1 MIVRRCFRLITLTLL
16 RSSGGAVAETV
27 NAFPDQIGPGE
38 MLWVDAES
46 PTELE
51 LAELKRRFS
60 LDDYAVEDVV
70 HRNQRPKMEDYGKNV
85 FAVVHVPVMKG
96 RASDIVEL
104 FIFFQKNWVITIHSV
119 DSELIH
125 SVDAR
130 VRARGLSPLA
140 ATPSPDLLFYIF
152 LDFAVDAYYPILDE
166 VENRLEKIDE
176 MATTTFKTRVKRM
189 ENIVAIITTIEGVR
203 KRLMALRRSLTPTRD
218 MIGTVMRGAVPF
230 VADTSLR
237 SFRDVYDHSF
247 QLLET
252 IDNDRDRTSDVRDLY
267 ISLHSA
273 STDNTIKVLTLVATI
288 FLPLSLLAGIYGMN
302 FTAGFFE
309 PGSGDPLGFYVMIL
323 AMFVISLGLV
333 YSFKRSGWI

>member
-1 MIVRRCFRLITLTLL
+1 LITLTLL
-16 RSSGGAVAETV
+16 KSNGGARSETV
-27 NAFPDQIGPGE
+27 TVFPEQIGSGE

-46 PTELE
+46 PTDQE
-51 LAELKRRFS
+51 LADLRQRFG
-60 LDDYAVEDVV
+60 LDEYAVEDVI

-85 FAVVHVPVMKG
+85 FAVVHVPVVKG
-96 RASDIVEL
+96 HSSEIVEL
-104 FIFFQKNWVITIHSV
+104 FVFFQKNWIITIHSV

-130 VRARGLSPLA
+130 IRARGLSPL
-140 ATPSPDLLFYIF
+140 TTSPTPDLLFYIF

-166 VENRLEKIDE
+166 EENRLEEIDKK
-176 MATTTFKTRVKRM
+176 ATTTFKTRVKRM

-218 MIGTVMRGAVPF
+218 MLGMVMRGAVPF
-230 VADTSLR
+230 VADASLR

-288 FLPLSLLAGIYGMN
+288 FLPLTLLAGIYGMN
-302 FTAGFFE
+302 FTPGFSQ
-309 PGSGDPLGFYVMIL
+309 PGTGDPLGFYALIL
-323 AMFVISLGLV
+323 AMIIISLGFV
-333 YSFKRSGWI
+333 YTFKRSGWI

>member
-1 MIVRRCFRLITLTLL
+1 M
-16 RSSGGAVAETV
+16 
-27 NAFPDQIGPGE
+27 FPEQIGPGE

-46 PTELE
+46 PTDQE
-51 LAELKRRFS
+51 LADLRQRFD
-60 LDDYAVEDVV
+60 LDEYAVEDVI

-85 FAVVHVPVMKG
+85 FAVVHVPVVKG
-96 RASDIVEL
+96 HSNEIIEL
-104 FIFFQKNWVITIHSV
+104 FVFFQKNWIITIHSV

-130 VRARGLSPLA
+130 IRARGLSPL
-140 ATPSPDLLFYIF
+140 TTSPSPDLLFYIF

-166 VENRLEKIDE
+166 EENRLEEIDKK
-176 MATTTFKTRVKRM
+176 ATTTFKTRVKRM

-203 KRLMALRRSLTPTRD
+203 KRLMILRRSLTPTRD
-218 MIGTVMRGAVPF
+218 MLGMVMRGAVPF
-230 VADTSLR
+230 VADASLR

-288 FLPLSLLAGIYGMN
+288 FLPLTLLAGIYGMN
-302 FTAGFFE
+302 FSAGFFQ
-309 PGSGDPLGFYVMIL
+309 PGSGDPLGFYAMIL
-323 AMFVISLGLV
+323 TMIIISLGFV
-333 YSFKRSGWI
+333 YMFKRSGWI

>member
-1 MIVRRCFRLITLTLL
+1 LITLTLL
-16 RSSGGAVAETV
+16 KSNGGAPSATV
-27 NAFPDQIGPGE
+27 TVFPEQIGPGE
-38 MLWVDAES
+38 MLWIDAES
-46 PTELE
+46 PTSQEM
-51 LAELKRRFS
+51 ADLKERFD
-60 LDDYAVEDVV
+60 LDEYAVEDVV

-85 FAVVHVPVMKG
+85 FAVVHVPVVKG
-96 RASDIVEL
+96 HSSEIIEL
-104 FIFFQKNWVITIHSV
+104 FVFFQKNWIITIHSV

-130 VRARGLSPLA
+130 IRARGLSPL
-140 ATPSPDLLFYIF
+140 TTSPSPDLLFYIF

-166 VENRLEKIDE
+166 EENRLEDIDKK
-176 MATTTFKTRVKRM
+176 ATTTFKTRVKRM

-203 KRLMALRRSLTPTRD
+203 KRLMILRRSLTPTRD
-218 MIGTVMRGAVPF
+218 MLGMVMRGAVPF
-230 VADTSLR
+230 VADASLR

-288 FLPLSLLAGIYGMN
+288 FLPLTLLAGIYGMN
-302 FTAGFFE
+302 FSAGFFQ
-309 PGSGDPLGFYVMIL
+309 PGSGDPRGFYVMIL
-323 AMFVISLGLV
+323 AMIIISLGFV
-333 YSFKRSGWI
+333 YMFKRSGWI

>member
-1 MIVRRCFRLITLTLL
+1 
-16 RSSGGAVAETV
+16 
-27 NAFPDQIGPGE
+27 
-38 MLWVDAES
+38 
-46 PTELE
+46 
-51 LAELKRRFS
+51 
-60 LDDYAVEDVV
+60 
-70 HRNQRPKMEDYGKNV
+70 
-85 FAVVHVPVMKG
+85 VPVAKG
-96 RASDIVEL
+96 RASEIVEL
-104 FIFFQKNWVITIHSV
+104 FVFFQKNWIITIHSV
-119 DSELIH
+119 DSELIR

-130 VRARGLSPLA
+130 IRARGLSPLA
-140 ATPSPDLLFYIF
+140 ASPSPDLLFYIF

-166 VENRLEKIDE
+166 VENRLEEIDQK
-176 MATTTFKTRVKRM
+176 ATTTFKTRVKRM

-203 KRLMALRRSLTPTRD
+203 KRLMTLRRSLTPTRD
-218 MIGTVMRGAVPF
+218 MLGMVMRGAVPF
-230 VADTSLR
+230 VADASLR
-237 SFRDVYDHSF
+237 SFRDIYDHSF

-309 PGSGDPLGFYVMIL
+309 PGSGDPLGFYAMIL

>member
-1 MIVRRCFRLITLTLL
+1 MITLTLL
-16 RSSGGAVAETV
+16 GSSSGKVAETL
-27 NAFPDQIGPGE
+27 NAFPDKIDTNE

-46 PTELE
+46 PSAQE
-51 LAELKRRFS
+51 LADLKKRFD
-60 LDDYAVEDVV
+60 LDDYAVEDVI
-70 HRNQRPKMEDYGKNV
+70 HQDQRPKMEEYGKNV
-85 FAVVHVPVMKG
+85 FAVVHIPVAKAH
-96 RASDIVEL
+96 RSDIVEL
-104 FIFFQKNWVITIHSV
+104 FIFFQKNWIITIHSS

-125 SVDAR
+125 AVDAR
-130 VRARGLSPLA
+130 VRERGLAPL
-140 ATPSPDLLFYIF
+140 TTNPSPDLLFYLF

-166 VENRLEKIDE
+166 VEDRLEEIDQK
-176 MATTTFKTRVKRM
+176 ATTTFKTRVRRM

-203 KRLMALRRSLTPTRD
+203 KRLMVLRRSMTPTRD
-218 MIGTVMRGAVPF
+218 MLGMVMRGAVPF

-267 ISLHSA
+267 IELHSA
-273 STDNTIKVLTLVATI
+273 STDNTIKILTLVATI
-288 FLPLSLLAGIYGMN
+288 FLPLSLLAGIYGTN
-302 FTAGFFE
+302 FTSGFFE

-323 AMFVISLGLV
+323 AMFLITLGSV